1 MMLASL
7 PAPTR
12 DYAPP
17 QAPVSASTAIVSQT
31 RKEPPPYGS
40 QERARYVPRRQ
51 EDFGDGGAFPEVQV
65 AQFPLDMGKKGQQS
79 GVGSSSGRDTTLA
92 VTVNAEG
99 DVNYDSILRQ
109 GRNKDKIIY
118 SDHKSL
124 VPKVDALR
132 EVTYLPVMVC
142 ASLQIFLDRSK
153 LRILVPA
160 TLHSEWQRLYGDLQ
174 SLYNHFCAS
183 SASRDS

>member
-1 MMLASL
+1 MLASL

-12 DYAPP
+12 EYAPP
-17 QAPVSASTAIVSQT
+17 QAPVSTSTAIVSQT

-118 SDHKSL
+118 SDHKSM

-132 EVTYLPVMVC
+132 EVRC
-142 ASLQIFLDRSK
+142 FL
-153 LRILVPA
+153 
-160 TLHSEWQRLYGDLQ
+160 TLHFSPHYLAAPFACWRADMQ
-174 SLYNHFCAS
+174 A
-183 SASRDS
+183 

>member
-1 MMLASL
+1 MLASL

-65 AQFPLDMGKKGQQS
+65 AQFPLDMGKKGHS

-124 VPKVDALR
+124 VPKVDALH
-132 EVTYLPVMVC
+132 EVRYFALY
-142 ASLQIFLDRSK
+142 SL
-153 LRILVPA
+153 
-160 TLHSEWQRLYGDLQ
+160 
-174 SLYNHFCAS
+174 C
-183 SASRDS
+183 

>member
-1 MMLASL
+1 MMLANL

-12 DYAPP
+12 EFAPP
-17 QAPVSASTAIVSQT
+17 QAPVSASTALVSQT

-51 EDFGDGGAFPEVQV
+51 EDFGDGGAFAEVQV
-65 AQFPLDMGKKGQQS
+65 AQFPLDMGKKGQQN

-92 VTVNAEG
+92 VTVNADGE
-99 DVNYDSILRQ
+99 VNYDSILRQ

-132 EVTYLPVMVC
+132 EVC
-142 ASLQIFLDRSK
+142 SASLCSPPSYAVAYGVRAARATSK
-153 LRILVPA
+153 PTAAETSPCRREILKSQMRRRLRRP
-160 TLHSEWQRLYGDLQ
+160 
-174 SLYNHFCAS
+174 
-183 SASRDS
+183 

>member
-12 DYAPP
+12 EYAPP

-65 AQFPLDMGKKGQQS
+65 AQFPLDMGKKGQNN

-132 EVTYLPVMVC
+132 EVRYFAVHSRYDAEHW
-142 ASLQIFLDRSK
+142 ASF
-153 LRILVPA
+153 
-160 TLHSEWQRLYGDLQ
+160 
-174 SLYNHFCAS
+174 
-183 SASRDS
+183 

>member
-1 MMLASL
+1 MLASL

-12 DYAPP
+12 EYAAP
-17 QAPVSASTAIVSQT
+17 QAPVSASTALISQT

-92 VTVNAEG
+92 VTMNADGE
-99 DVNYDSILRQ
+99 VNYDSILRQ

-132 EVTYLPVMVC
+132 EVIFSLKSHCIAFAVSNLFLVC
-142 ASLQIFLDRSK
+142 STAPAS
-153 LRILVPA
+153 
-160 TLHSEWQRLYGDLQ
+160 
-174 SLYNHFCAS
+174 FCA
-183 SASRDS
+183 D